1 MVAFKGSIGD
11 QKKSIIKACRSAVAK
26 IFLSFI
32 LNVKAYHGENVVRE
46 HDVLNF
52 KLTLQK

>member
-1 MVAFKGSIGD
+1 MVEFKGLLET
-11 QKKSIIKACRSAVAK
+11 KKSIIKACRSAVAK

-32 LNVKAYHGENVVRE
+32 LNFKAYHGENVVPE

-52 KLTLQK
+52 KLVL